1 MAIDLEKNPADIELM
16 RNAALGEF
24 SALEELR
31 SREVLFAQRYGLC
44 FAVSSEADSGRQQGI
59 LSEHREAGGGMDSL
73 IEIPSSFTIVD
84 VSIEGNK
91 VVLTAEDGRVLAAEP
106 EQFGFRRLI
115 REENNPV
122 YEAQLE
128 HDFLAIPAKRR
139 GEADL
144 YRDESGNEWT
154 YNTEI
159 GGYWLTVSAGGE
171 EEQAE
176 VSCEATTRDELIEL
190 LPAVNQRLRRLDSYM
205 KAATAYLWESGSEE
219 EREALGLEEFEALVR
234 LDSVNFSYY
243 GDLELWLGEKDE
255 DGALFDGYSPTIYF
269 DRNDQIVSWA
279 MNG

>member
-1 MAIDLEKNPADIELM
+1 MAIDLEKNPADMALI
-16 RNAALGEF
+16 RNAALGDL

-31 SREVLFAQRYGLC
+31 SRKVLFAQSEGLC
-44 FAVSSEADSGRQQGI
+44 FTVSTVDESGRQQGI
-59 LSEHREAGGGMDSL
+59 LSEHREGGGGMDSL

-84 VSIEGNK
+84 VAMEGSK

-106 EQFGFRRLI
+106 ERFGFRHLI
-115 REENNPV
+115 REANNPD

-128 HDFLAIPAKRR
+128 HDFLSIPTKRR
-139 GEADL
+139 GEAGL
-144 YRDESGNEWT
+144 YRDEWENEWT

-159 GGYWLTVSAGGE
+159 GGYWLTRSVGGE
-171 EEQAE
+171 KAQAE
-176 VSCEATTRDELIEL
+176 VSCEATTRDELIEM
-190 LPAVNQRLRRLDSYM
+190 LPTVNQRLQRLDAYVN
-205 KAATAYLWESGSEE
+205 AAKAYLWKSGSEE
-219 EREALGLEEFEALVR
+219 EREVLGLEEFQALLR

-269 DRNDQIVSWA
+269 DRKDEIVNWA